1 MIRVVSND
9 QSGVIKQNVTCVK
22 HRVGEFVVYTFKT
35 QGVGL

>member
-1 MIRVVSND
+1 MIILVPDD

-22 HRVGEFVVYTFKT
+22 HKVGEFAVYTFKT